1 MKSLNDGDLKTL
13 ELGKKMQTE
22 KIKLKALKMQENVI
36 GAGLYPK
43 YVPPRKSLFHLSLT
57 PLQEYSL
64 PSWKFIYILR
74 NIPSE
79 ILPTSES
86 KLYRKKMIDVFR
98 KTKLKNYYDF
108 LIVRSTHIKSSALLL

>member
-43 YVPPRKSLFHLSLT
+43 YVSPRKSLFHLSLT
-57 PLQEYSL
+57 PLQEFSL